1 MPAIRQLA
9 AILFTDIAGY
19 TAIMQADE
27 QLAVKLVKHHRAVL
41 EKTVSEY
48 EGDVI
53 EYFGDGSLCIFTSIT
68 QAMHCA
74 VSIQQQLQA
83 DPQVPLRIGLHIGE
97 VIYEDGKIMGDG
109 VNIASRLQ
117 SLGRAGSIIFSKE
130 IFDKIKNHQEFKTV
144 YLGRYRLKNV
154 EDPMEVFVL
163 ANEGLIVPLKKDIDG
178 KATEVIPEKKFRLSR
193 RWIIISCVALVLIF
207 FAFYWLGSSNSFS
220 GFTGKE
226 KSIAVLPF
234 ENMSN
239 DTLQQYFS
247 DGITEDI
254 ITQLSKIADLKVIS
268 RTSVMQY
275 RGTKKTIKEIA
286 NELGVTA
293 ILEGSVRKEGD
304 KVRITAQLIDANTDK
319 HIWAETYD
327 KSASEVF
334 AIQSEVAQKIVNA
347 LNVKLTTEEG
357 KHIIQKATDNVE
369 AYEEYLR
376 AKKLP
381 LSQRIEP
388 LLSAIKKDPAFSLAW
403 AELASA
409 YSKIPF
415 RNQTE
420 KPYYVR
426 KSLDAAMTAVALGPE
441 RSETHMILGD
451 VLKISTLS
459 PAIAIKELNKSIELN
474 PNNAEGYV
482 YLAFAQMELGNFTE
496 AEKNL
501 SKAKLLDPLSGI
513 MNSGWLTYYR
523 YSRNA
528 DKYITYRNELRPANI
543 PDSILGTRTV
553 YYFLKDEYDSVLYYS
568 RPASVSILKTIAYTR
583 TGQTDKAKK
592 IADSLESASPY
603 DHAFQTGILYAWIGE
618 KQKAIEKLNLAY
630 RLYDF
635 GMISIKVDKIFDP
648 LRNEEGFKELLRK
661 MGME

>member
-1 MPAIRQLA
+1 MPQTRQLA

-27 QLAVKLVKHHRAVL
+27 QLAVKLVKHHRLVL
-41 EKTVSEY
+41 EKTVPAY

-74 VSIQQQLQA
+74 LSIQLQLQA
-83 DPQVPLRIGLHIGE
+83 EPIVPLRIGLHIGE

-109 VNIASRLQ
+109 VNIASRIQ
-117 SLGRAGSIIFSKE
+117 SLGRAGSIMFSKE

-144 YLGRYRLKNV
+144 YLGRYKLKNV

-163 ANEGLIVPLKKDIDG
+163 ANEGLTVPLKKEIDG
-178 KATEVIPEKKFRLSR
+178 KAIEVIPEKKFGLSR
-193 RWIIISCVALVLIF
+193 KWILISSAALLLIL
-207 FAFYWLGSSNSFS
+207 FAVYWLGSSSSF
-220 GFTGKE
+220 GQFTGKE

-234 ENMSN
+234 VDMSPGK
-239 DTLQQYFS
+239 DQEYFS

-254 ITQLSKIADLKVIS
+254 ITKLSKIAGLKVIS

-275 RGTKKTIKEIA
+275 RGSKKNIKEIA

-304 KVRITAQLIDANTDK
+304 SVRITAQLIDANTDK
-319 HIWAETYD
+319 HIWADSYD
-327 KSASEVF
+327 KNASEVL
-334 AIQSEVAQKIVNA
+334 AIQNEVAQKIVNA

-357 KHIIQKATDNVE
+357 KRIIEKATDNVE
-369 AYEEYLR
+369 AYEDYLR

-388 LLSAIKKDPAFSLAW
+388 LLNAIKKDSTFSLAW
-403 AELASA
+403 AELAST
-409 YSKIPF
+409 YSKIPW
-415 RNQTE
+415 RNQSE

-426 KSLDAAMTAVALGPE
+426 KSLDAAMTAVSLGPK

-459 PAIAIKELNKSIELN
+459 PSIAIKELNKSIELN

-501 SKAKLLDPLSGI
+501 RKAKQLDPLSAI
-513 MNSGWLTYYR
+513 MNNGWLTYYR
-523 YSRNA
+523 YSRNP
-528 DKYITYRNELRPANI
+528 DKYLAYRNELRPNVS
-543 PDSILGTRTV
+543 PDSIPGTKLM
-553 YYFLKDEYDSVLYYS
+553 YYFLKDEYDSVLSYGS
-568 RPASVSILKTIAYTR
+568 RFLNSTLKIIAYTR

-592 IADSLESASPY
+592 IADSLENASPY
-603 DHAFQTGILYAWIGE
+603 DHAFQTGIIYAWIGE

-648 LRNEEGFKELLRK
+648 LRNEEGFKELLKK